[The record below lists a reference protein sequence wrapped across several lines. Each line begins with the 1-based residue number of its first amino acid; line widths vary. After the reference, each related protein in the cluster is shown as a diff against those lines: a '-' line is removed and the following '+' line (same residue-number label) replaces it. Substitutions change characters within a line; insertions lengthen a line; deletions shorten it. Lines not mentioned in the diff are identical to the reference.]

1 MGLFS
6 KLKKKKEADEEPVK
20 KGVEDFM
27 NFVRIYLQATIA
39 ANLGITNIKLM
50 PDLAMFKRTLK
61 IPTANN
67 KLGVAERA
75 RARKIMQAE
84 YGIGDIFFTELD
96 ASIKKGCKSQ
106 AAIQGYSL
114 KIQDYLGNLLTLV
127 TSLLK
132 WKMQVPSFMK
142 GTLRRMVAESIN
154 KIMTKPDWKK
164 PEVAAAS
171 FNLRKQVASLGFSEE
186 WMTEFMFNIIILAKK
201 EKRKKEEV

>member
-75 RARKIMQAE
+75 RARKIM
-84 YGIGDIFFTELD
+84 
-96 ASIKKGCKSQ
+96 
-106 AAIQGYSL
+106 
-114 KIQDYLGNLLTLV
+114 
-127 TSLLK
+127 
-132 WKMQVPSFMK
+132 
-142 GTLRRMVAESIN
+142 
-154 KIMTKPDWKK
+154 
-164 PEVAAAS
+164 
-171 FNLRKQVASLGFSEE
+171 
-186 WMTEFMFNIIILAKK
+186 
-201 EKRKKEEV
+201 